1 MTRAVRL
8 GAVSYLNARP
18 LVYGVAADVQSS
30 EFRVQSSD
38 VVFDL
43 RFDVPAVCARLLAD
57 GQIDLGLIPTI
68 AYFDRPGNKFVPDI
82 AIASDG
88 PVVSV
93 AIFTRTPIERVR
105 TLALDTSSRT
115 SVALTRILCSKLF
128 QIAPTFTPEAP
139 DLESMLETA
148 DAALLIGDPALFV
161 DYERLGAAKIDLGES
176 WTSLTGLPFVWAAW
190 VGAAS
195 AADAAVVQ
203 QLQRIRD
210 AGLAHSDEIANAY
223 TPGDPA
229 RQAIGR
235 RYLRESI
242 RYDLPP
248 RALQGL
254 ETYFRYALELGL
266 IKTAAPVRFF
276 AER

>member
-1 MTRAVRL
+1 VTRSLRL

-18 LVYGVAADVQSS
+18 LVYGIEEGHRPQATGRSL
-30 EFRVQSSD
+30 EFH
-38 VVFDL
+38 L
-43 RFDVPAVCARLLAD
+43 RFDVPAECARLLAT
-57 GQIDLGLIPTI
+57 GQIDLGLVPTI
-68 AYFDRPGNKFVPDI
+68 TYLDRPDDRFVPDV

-88 PVVSV
+88 PVASV

-115 SVALTRILCSKLF
+115 SVALTRILCAKLF
-128 QIAPTFTPEAP
+128 QIAPAFTPEAP
-139 DLESMLETA
+139 DLEAMLRAA

-161 DYERLGAAKIDLGES
+161 DYDRLDAQKIDLGDS
-176 WTSLTGLPFVWAAW
+176 WTTLTGLPFVWAAW
-190 VGAAS
+190 SGAAN
-195 AADAAVVQ
+195 AADADVVRR
-203 QLQRIRD
+203 LQEVRD
-210 AGLAHSDEIANAY
+210 AGLAHSDQIADAY
-223 TPGDPA
+223 TLGDPV

-254 ETYFRYALELGL
+254 ETYFRFAAELGL
-266 IKTAAPVRFF
+266 VKRAKPIQFF
-276 AER
+276 PER

>member
-1 MTRAVRL
+1 MNRAVRL
-8 GAVSYLNARP
+8 GAVSYLNAKP
-18 LVYGVAADVQSS
+18 LVYGAESTFHV
-30 EFRVQSSD
+30 
-38 VVFDL
+38 
-43 RFDVPAVCARLLAD
+43 RFDVPSVCARLLAA
-57 GQIDLGLIPTI
+57 GEIDLGLVPTI
-68 AYFDRPGNKFVPDI
+68 TYLDRVGDRFVPDV

-88 PVVSV
+88 PVASV

-115 SVALTRILCSKLF
+115 SVALTKILCARLF
-128 QIAPTFTPEAP
+128 DIAPSFTPEAP
-139 DLESMLETA
+139 GLESMLASA

-161 DYERLGAAKIDLGES
+161 DYERLGATKIDLGES

-190 VGAAS
+190 AGAAT
-195 AADAAVVQ
+195 AADASVVQ
-203 QLQRIRD
+203 KLQRIRD

-223 TPGDPA
+223 TPGDQA

-235 RYLRESI
+235 RYLRENI

-254 ETYFRYALELGL
+254 ETYFRFAAELGL
-266 IKTAAPVRFF
+266 VKRSGPIEFF